1 MAVMRSRGGEV
12 LPVSAHRA
20 RVGPGRRR
28 SGTRPG
34 RTGVRRRAARW
45 SGGDQSGE
53 AGRVGWVRT
62 LAVAPWNARW
72 DARLRRPSASSRAA
86 AARMRWRMDRW
97 AGGPAEVGRRAGP
110 SSDGARSGGKCGAS
124 AGGATMA
131 GSIPIRR
138 SESGADS
145 GAAEEIT
152 STLLA
157 TTCGFTLRRSRTV
170 QLQRYRPGA
179 RACPVARLAVATLR
193 SAGPLLADQLASL
206 LGGPGRQDA
215 LGAACA
221 ALGTGAGGPGSGR
234 LRCGSRLPRPAR
246 ALRTRYRM
254 DQASPGR
261 NAAQAASAAT
271 VKPAHPPPHGCA
283 PPVACAVGAARN
295 QRLASPRQPRHGG
308 HSCRGRS
315 PDEGDCRV
323 QRGRTGPCQEL

>member
-1 MAVMRSRGGEV
+1 MV
-12 LPVSAHRA
+12 
-20 RVGPGRRR
+20 RRR
-28 SGTRPG
+28 SERRG
-34 RTGVRRRAARW
+34 RTRGLGAN
-45 SGGDQSGE
+45 
-53 AGRVGWVRT
+53 AGSCALERSLGCPT
-62 LAVAPWNARW
+62 AG
-72 DARLRRPSASSRAA
+72 RPSASSRAA

-124 AGGATMA
+124 AGARPWREASRFAVPNPGPTAVPLKSQVPCWQRLA
-131 GSIPIRR
+131 GSHSQVAERQLAVPPG
-138 SESGADS
+138 SACLPS
-145 GAAEEIT
+145 GAA
-152 STLLA
+152 
-157 TTCGFTLRRSRTV
+157 GGRDPPV
-170 QLQRYRPGA
+170 GRPE
-179 RACPVARLAVATLR
+179 R
-193 SAGPLLADQLASL
+193 GPLASL

-221 ALGTGAGGPGSGR
+221 ALRTGAGGPGSGR

-254 DQASPGR
+254 DQPSPGR

-271 VKPAHPPPHGCA
+271 VKPAHPPPHGCV

-295 QRLASPRQPRHGG
+295 QRLAGPRQPRHGG